1 MLECLQNAL
10 LFTLLFCSFP
20 CFPAPCPLILALESG
35 KKRVVVGVVVGNIS
49 CEWCPCLNCDPSTT
63 VHTELYTHKAANPNH
78 KSPIV
83 RWRHPL
89 VAVCGIRFV
98 ALPLSH
104 VFCRCCILRSIFSWS
119 PVTLFSQ
126 PTKKIITSAKWKC
139 IYSLMWAWKRG
150 SHAGNEKIRATLVF
164 CFVLVFFFADFSFIW
179 VVWNNNPLTFWCGSV
194 PLSVTSRDQTNHL
207 VHYRSLLFTL
217 FTCQPLEII
226 LDDKSRFAEM
236 ET

>member
-1 MLECLQNAL
+1 MTPQL
-10 LFTLLFCSFP
+10 LFTPNSTPIKPLTQTTSHPLSVGVIHWLLF
-20 CFPAPCPLILALESG
+20 
-35 KKRVVVGVVVGNIS
+35 VV
-49 CEWCPCLNCDPSTT
+49 LD
-63 VHTELYTHKAANPNH
+63 L
-78 KSPIV
+78 
-83 RWRHPL
+83 
-89 VAVCGIRFV
+89 F

-194 PLSVTSRDQTNHL
+194 PLSVTSRDQTNLL